1 MKGNIYISV
10 PATAKTNQLPSAITS
25 YDYNVYTYND
35 DGSIATTTN
44 VHPTWQ
50 QYGERYAP
58 DYGAPV
64 TVTKDS
70 VDYIV
75 YELTASWK
83 DSEVSA
89 LIALGSGL
97 AEPNYTLYTNEEA
110 RTFIADNTPAI

>member
-10 PATAKTNQLPSAITS
+10 PASAKTNQLPSAITA
-25 YDYNVYTYND
+25 YDYNTYTYND
-35 DGSIATTTN
+35 DGSVATTTL

-50 QYGERYAP
+50 QYGERHTG

-75 YELTASWK
+75 YEITASWK

-89 LIALGSGL
+89 LIALGSNL
-97 AEPNYTLYTNEEA
+97 AEPNYTLMTAAEA